1 MTITGTAALESTP
14 TITWYT
20 CSPDSGDEC
29 ICSLCG
35 SPILLDVPMRV
46 FDTDNSIVVSEA
58 RFHADCFIEI
68 SYAFTGLGR
77 RRKSTLPGYILTRGM
92 LLPLRWQDDRSGQ
105 LPQVVLAF
113 LNWEPGMKPLEPR
126 LLRRLV
132 DYLIHY
138 IDAPCWNGNFVP
150 EIANLR
156 LQAGRLQSAE
166 DIRAWITACMEIALD
181 PL

>member
-1 MTITGTAALESTP
+1 MTIVIQTNLKP
-14 TITWYT
+14 VPQITWYQD
-20 CSPDSGDEC
+20 SPDIGEEC
-29 ICSLCG
+29 VCSLCG
-35 SPILLDVPMRV
+35 SPILLDVPLRV
-46 FDTDNSIVVSEA
+46 FDMDNSVALGEA
-58 RFHADCFIEI
+58 RFHTDCFVEI

-77 RRKSTLPGYILTRGM
+77 KRKSTLPGYVLTRGI

-105 LPQVVLAF
+105 LPQAVMAY
-113 LNWEPGMKPLEPR
+113 LNWKPGMNPLEPR

-132 DYLIHY
+132 DYLVHY

-166 DIRAWITACMEIALD
+166 DIRAWIMACMEVALD